1 VASPRDRVLEFDVSV
16 DRERTAH
23 SGRGGSPLLR
33 EETWSSEHI
42 LLAALV
48 RCTLTSFDYHVRRA
62 GLTAVGSG
70 DAHGVVTR
78 RETDELYAFV
88 EIDARYD
95 VEIDDA
101 PAHEVVREL
110 LERAERGCFVGNSL
124 TARPVYRW
132 TVNGEE
138 LSRSRARPDG

>member
-16 DRERTAH
+16 DRERTAR
-23 SGRGGSPLLR
+23 SARGGSPFPR
-33 EETWSSEHI
+33 EEEWSSEHL

-70 DAHGVVTR
+70 EAHGVVTR
-78 RETDELYAFV
+78 RETDALYAFV
-88 EIDARYD
+88 AIEARYD

-132 TVNGEE
+132 TVNGEAV
-138 LSRSRARPDG
+138 S

>member
-1 VASPRDRVLEFDVSV
+1 VLEFDVSV
-16 DRERTAH
+16 DRERSAR
-23 SGRGGSPLLR
+23 SSRGGSPFPR
-33 EETWSSEHI
+33 EAEWSSEHI

-48 RCTLTSFDYHVRRA
+48 RCTLTSFDHHVRRA

-70 DAHGVVTR
+70 EAHGVVTK
-78 RETDELYAFV
+78 RETDGRYAFV
-88 EIDARYD
+88 EIEARYD

-101 PAHEVVREL
+101 PAPEIVRDL

-138 LSRSRARPDG
+138 LG